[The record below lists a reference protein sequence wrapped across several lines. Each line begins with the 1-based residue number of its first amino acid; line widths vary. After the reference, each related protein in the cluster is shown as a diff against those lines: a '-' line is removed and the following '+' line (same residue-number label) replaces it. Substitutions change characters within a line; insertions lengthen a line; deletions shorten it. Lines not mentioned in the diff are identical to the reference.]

1 MSARLLLLI
10 AVIGLFGVLSALA
23 LLDVGY
29 RGIIEPHFQTWG
41 GAQVFVD
48 LVILAV
54 LACVWMVAD
63 ARTRGI
69 SPWPFVVA
77 TLLTGSFGVLFY
89 LVLRE
94 VRGRALLTRTPAPR
108 RAST

>member
-1 MSARLLLLI
+1 MSARFLLLI
-10 AVIGLFGVLSALA
+10 VVIGLFAVLSALA

-29 RGIIEPHFQTWG
+29 WGILAPHFQTWG

-48 LVILAV
+48 LVILAL

-69 SPWPFVVA
+69 PAWPFVLA
-77 TLLTGSFGVLFY
+77 TLLAGSFGVLFY

-94 VRGRALLTRTPAPR
+94 VRGGAAKPVRA
-108 RAST
+108 